1 MLVLGTVDVEMV
13 QDKNF
18 EIVLE
23 KEGGV
28 LSVYAEN
35 LFLQLTAEILFS
47 VLGTACQRQTDAPRV
62 QPPMMLVRVAAVWW
76 PSFLF
81 LQVAEVWLSATW
93 YPCV

>member
-47 VLGTACQRQTDAPRV
+47 VLGTACQRQKDAPRV